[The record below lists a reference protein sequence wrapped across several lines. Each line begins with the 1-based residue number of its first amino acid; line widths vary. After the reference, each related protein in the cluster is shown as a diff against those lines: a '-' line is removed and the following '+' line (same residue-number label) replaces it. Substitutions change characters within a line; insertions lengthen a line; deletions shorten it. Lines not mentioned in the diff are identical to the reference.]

1 MADREVNVVLTRV
14 PQACGHD
21 LWAVEIDG
29 NRLPGA
35 TTEDDVHRVVDCYL
49 WGRRVRDLVDN
60 DGV

>member
-1 MADREVNVVLTRV
+1 VILTRV
-14 PQACGHD
+14 PQECGHD
-21 LWAVEIDG
+21 LWSVEIDG

-60 DGV
+60 DDV

>member
-14 PQACGHD
+14 PQECGHD
-21 LWAVEIDG
+21 LWSVEIDG

-60 DGV
+60 DKA